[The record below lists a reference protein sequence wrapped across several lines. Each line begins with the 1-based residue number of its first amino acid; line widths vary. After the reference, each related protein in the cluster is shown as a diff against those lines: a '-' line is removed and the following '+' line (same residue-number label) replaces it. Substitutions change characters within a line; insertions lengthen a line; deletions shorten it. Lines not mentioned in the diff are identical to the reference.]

1 MLIFLRSATE
11 DISGITPETIL
22 NVKISHWKPYHIFLH
37 ALHNTKNSLQ
47 KSKKKEKILLPRY
60 SGCVGLGIVGSTIHY
75 CHSQTRYIVARGNM
89 IPEQSCFEN
98 SSLLS
103 MENLT
108 FYKSAKK
115 PAPR

>member
-1 MLIFLRSATE
+1 MHCTTLRIPFEKA
-11 DISGITPETIL
+11 
-22 NVKISHWKPYHIFLH
+22 K
-37 ALHNTKNSLQ
+37 Q
-47 KSKKKEKILLPRY
+47 EKILLPRY

-108 FYKSAKK
+108 FYKSATKNS
-115 PAPR
+115 P